1 MKSSTKLNL
10 KEISFLAQQIGFPQE
25 KLLKIS
31 ENISDHTS
39 EFILRK
45 IKNGKLKERDLVRPS
60 KLLKVVLRKINK
72 NLLNKFQLSQG
83 VCGGVINHSLFD
95 MVEGHCGR
103 EAILSLDLEKFFPN
117 ISYER
122 IFSLFKDANC
132 STEIAKI
139 LTNLVTYKSSLPQG
153 FPTSPTIANIIATNM
168 DIVHLVICKKHNL
181 YRTRWIDDI
190 IISGRTVDIKKAKY
204 KLIKSIEKTGF
215 IINNKKTE
223 FQLRK
228 NSPEAV
234 GLVLDKTRP
243 YISKRVIDKI
253 DNVIDCLLEFGIKV
267 TIEIFEDDFGKK
279 DIIESLTGK
288 INYIKQFNE
297 LDGEK
302 LENKLSQFIYIKN

>member
-31 ENISDHTS
+31 ENINGHTS
-39 EFILRK
+39 EFVLRK
-45 IKNGKLKERDLVRPS
+45 IKKGKLKERDLVRPS

-72 NLLNKFQLSQG
+72 NLLNKFHLSQG

-103 EAILSLDLEKFFPN
+103 EAILSLDLERFFPN

-168 DIVHLVICKKHNL
+168 DIVHLAICKKHNL

-204 KLIKSIEKTGF
+204 KLIKSIEKSGF
-215 IINNKKTE
+215 TVNPDKTV

-228 NSPEAV
+228 NIPEVV
-234 GLVLDKTRP
+234 GLNLNKAKP
-243 YISKRVIDKI
+243 YISEKIVNKVDSMIDSLKT
-253 DNVIDCLLEFGIKV
+253 NGEKV
-267 TIEIFEDDFGKK
+267 TRDIFEDEFGKK

-302 LENKLSQFIYIKN
+302 LENKLSQFLVKT